1 MMMASEQILKAY
13 ELFSQGEYFKS
24 HEVLEEFWSTYAAD
38 DRILYQS
45 LIQLSVAQHLIQE
58 KRFDGAEK
66 VLHRAYK
73 NIYKFLLD
81 HKAEC

>member
-1 MMMASEQILKAY
+1 MEMISEHILKAF
-13 ELFSQGEYFKS
+13 EFFSQGEYFNS
-24 HEVLEEFWSTYAAD
+24 HEELEKFWINYTGE
-38 DRILYQS
+38 DRIVYQA
-45 LIQLSVAQHLIQE
+45 LIQLSVAQYLIQE

-81 HKAEC
+81 QKAES